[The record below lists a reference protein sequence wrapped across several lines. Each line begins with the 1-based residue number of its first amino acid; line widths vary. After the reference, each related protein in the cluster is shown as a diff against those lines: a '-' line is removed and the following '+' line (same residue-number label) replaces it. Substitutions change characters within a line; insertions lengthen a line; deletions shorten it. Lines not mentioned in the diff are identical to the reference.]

1 MMKALALAC
10 AVSTVGAVVFKEH
23 RIKSWD
29 GTELSANSY
38 EPTDI
43 TSPLPLV
50 IMGNSWGMPDIEYL
64 WPSRELAEKNYI
76 AVEYEA
82 RGFYTSGGKIGTASP
97 EDVADHSSVVT
108 WALEKWGDKIN
119 ASAIAAGGISYGA
132 GTALLVTANDSRI
145 TTCFAMSGWAS
156 LKDALWWNWAPS
168 LFWSNFLTEAGAATG
183 REPEEL
189 HTMVDNVLNH
199 KNVNETVAWANVRS
213 PITYLDQLNA
223 RKVPVFISNQFED
236 NMLHSNFQVD
246 LWKKIEGPKRLI
258 LGQGTH
264 AEADGTG
271 LVPVGGSYIW
281 TSTFDWLDRFLKGE
295 QNGADQAPLV
305 EVSLS
310 DHHDPLIPGKPV
322 YTRSKYSSWPPV
334 LASEKYAVAQY
345 SLQSFTA
352 TGDKHGKLVPKAQTV
367 AASYDVLKYTNS
379 TKMSTGIPVV
389 GPAIRPLHIKTIDL
403 EKLDSE
409 YELAFL
415 TEPVSEKTRV
425 CGNFNVTGLKATALM
440 PNFQVMG
447 YLWSVKA
454 KNFWGVHKAALLT
467 HGPLNVYDSI
477 ASQPQTLQPL
487 TFHAAC
493 RDLKKGDSLMLGINL
508 HDSLYKGANDSP
520 QLSVRLDYTADTV
533 LNVETVAVQ

>member
-310 DHHDPLIPGKPV
+310 DHHDPLIPGNPV
-322 YTRSKYSSWPPV
+322 FTHVNYSSWPPV
-334 LASEKYAVAQY
+334 LESEKYAVQEY
-345 SLQSFTA
+345 SLVSSSVAGTQF
-352 TGDKHGKLVPKAQTV
+352 GKLVESAGTS
-367 AASYDVLKYTNS
+367 AGSDMLDYTNS
-379 TKMSTGIPVV
+379 TGMTIGSNSAEQPLIP
-389 GPAIRPLHIKTIDL
+389 HTINIL
-403 EKLDSE
+403 KLNSSYDV
-409 YELAFL
+409 AFL
-415 TEPVSEKTRV
+415 TEPMKHKTRV
-425 CGNFNVTGLKATALM
+425 CGTFNVTGLVGTA
-440 PNFQVMG
+440 NTDRFQVMG
-447 YLWSVKA
+447 YLWSVKE
-454 KNFWGVHKAALLT
+454 KNFFGAQKAALLS
-467 HGPLNVYDSI
+467 H
-477 ASQPQTLQPL
+477 APQDIWTGAKAGKPFAMRDL

-493 RDLKKGDSLMLGINL
+493 RDLKKGTSLMLGFNL
-508 HDSLYKGANDSP
+508 HALQYEGANMENLRL
-520 QLSVRLDYTADTV
+520 QLDYSKAVLHVATTAV
-533 LNVETVAVQ
+533 V